1 MVRERI
7 MMKKID
13 NATARQLTF
22 SKRRRGLFK
31 KAEELS
37 VLCNAEIAVVVF
49 SATGKLFEYS
59 SSSSVRNAISRYDLY
74 KNNTGRVNN
83 LPPLHLQPVNS
94 DQINISK
101 GAGDTSSKQRKMRED
116 DIQGLNLEE
125 LHKLEKIL
133 EVGLS
138 RVLQTKE
145 ERIMGEFATL
155 KKEIDQLTEANMQL
169 KKKMALVSQRKHSR
183 VFSQSKD
190 SIAEEGSVNITPPAP
205 PSEATR
211 ADTSLKLGPP
221 FSS

>member
-1 MVRERI
+1 MFEFGPSSVRI
-7 MMKKID
+7 HDMQTSYKSQNYFMHDI
-13 NATARQLTF
+13 
-22 SKRRRGLFK
+22 
-31 KAEELS
+31 
-37 VLCNAEIAVVVF
+37 
-49 SATGKLFEYS
+49 
-59 SSSSVRNAISRYDLY
+59 SVRNAISRYDLY

-169 KKKMALVSQRKHSR
+169 KKKRKHSR

-211 ADTSLKLGPP
+211 ADTSLKLG
-221 FSS
+221 

>member
-59 SSSSVRNAISRYDLY
+59 SSS
-74 KNNTGRVNN
+74 
-83 LPPLHLQPVNS
+83 
-94 DQINISK
+94 
-101 GAGDTSSKQRKMRED
+101 RKMRED